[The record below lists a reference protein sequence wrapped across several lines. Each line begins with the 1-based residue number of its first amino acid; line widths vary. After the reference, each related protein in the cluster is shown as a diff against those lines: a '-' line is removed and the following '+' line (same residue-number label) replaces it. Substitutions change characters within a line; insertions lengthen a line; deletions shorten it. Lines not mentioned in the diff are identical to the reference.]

1 MHPCKV
7 IDYKKKGESNMSNLK
22 LFCFPYAGGS
32 AIMYAKFKKYL
43 QKSID
48 IDPVELAG
56 RGKRFEE
63 PFYQSMEEAVN
74 DVYEIIGDEFEQSHY
89 ALLGY
94 SMGSWLAYG
103 LYKKIVHNNRR
114 RPEHLFLA
122 AKEPPHVK
130 IDAKIVHKLDDEN
143 FMKEIFHMG
152 GTSEK
157 LLEDKELLDLFLPIL
172 RADYR
177 ITEMYKESSLKEKLN
192 CPVTVFAGEDDD
204 ISINDIKRW
213 DEIANNDFSFY
224 TFKGGHLFIQN
235 NVENICDIIN
245 DTLYSSP

>member
-1 MHPCKV
+1 
-7 IDYKKKGESNMSNLK
+7 MSNVK

-32 AIMYAKFKKYL
+32 AIMYAKFKKHL
-43 QKSID
+43 QKSIE
-48 IDPVELAG
+48 IVPVELAG

-63 PFYQSMEEAVN
+63 PFYKSMEEAIN
-74 DVYEIIGDEFEQSHY
+74 DVYEIMGDEFEQGRY

-103 LYKKIVHNNRR
+103 LYKKIVQTNRR
-114 RPEHLFLA
+114 QPEHLFLA

-130 IDAKIVHKLDDEN
+130 SDAKMVHKLDDEN
-143 FMKEIFHMG
+143 FMKEIVHMG

-157 LLEDKELLDLFLPIL
+157 LLEDKALLALFLPIL

-177 ITEMYKESSLKEKLN
+177 MTERYTESSLKEKLN
-192 CPVTVFAGEDDD
+192 CPVTVFAGENDD

-213 DEIANNDFSFY
+213 AEIADNSFSFH
-224 TFKGGHLFIQN
+224 TFEGGHLFIQN
-235 NVENICDIIN
+235 NVETICDIIN
-245 DTLYSSP
+245 NTLYSGP